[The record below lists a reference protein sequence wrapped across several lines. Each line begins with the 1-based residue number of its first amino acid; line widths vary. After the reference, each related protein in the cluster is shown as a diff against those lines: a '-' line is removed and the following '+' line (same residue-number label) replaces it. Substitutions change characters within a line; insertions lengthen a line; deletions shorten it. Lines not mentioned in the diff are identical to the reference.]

1 MLINITRLLKNRNK
15 HLIQLYNE
23 GRVTE
28 DEEVFFDNIGLS
40 FKVSD
45 ALKELE
51 EKESGE

>member
-1 MLINITRLLKNRNK
+1 MWVNRDRFFKNMNKRLIV
-15 HLIQLYNE
+15 LYNE

>member
-1 MLINITRLLKNRNK
+1 MSIKKTRFLKNRNK
-15 HLIQLYNE
+15 HLIQLYNA

-28 DEEVFFDNIGLS
+28 DEEVCFDNIGLS

>member
-1 MLINITRLLKNRNK
+1 MKRF
-15 HLIQLYNE
+15 
-23 GRVTE
+23 
-28 DEEVFFDNIGLS
+28 FFDNIGLS